1 MARPWQ
7 QQCGLP
13 HRFGLSLRWPPSAL
27 SGVGA
32 AAPLRAAFGEEKVD
46 FIDSRLSKRTSVL
59 AQGANVVCLFV
70 NDTCDEEVC
79 AELAKQGVKLI
90 AMRCAGFDRVDVAAA
105 AKHGITV
112 VRVPSYSPHA
122 IAEHAVAMLLALNRG
137 IHKAYNRVRE
147 FNFTLNGLTGFEIHG
162 KVVGIVGT
170 GKIGTVTAQILCR
183 GFGARLLA
191 YDAYPNAEITAMGG
205 EYVSLETLLEQS
217 DIISLHCPLNKSTFH
232 IIGADQISRMKRGV
246 VLVNTSRGGLLDT
259 RAVIKALESGVIGGL
274 CIDVYENEGPLF
286 FRDLSARKRGDR
298 MKNWDEQMGVRMRFP
313 CASCSLILTPCF
325 AATPVAAECA
335 RHAAQCLPDG

>member
-1 MARPWQ
+1 M
-7 QQCGLP
+7 
-13 HRFGLSLRWPPSAL
+13 
-27 SGVGA
+27 
-32 AAPLRAAFGEEKVD
+32 E

-70 NDTCDEEVC
+70 NDTCDDEVC
-79 AELAKQGVKLI
+79 AALAKQGVKLI

-147 FNFTLNGLTGFEIHG
+147 FNFTLNGLTGFEIHS
-162 KVVGIVGT
+162 KVVGIIGT

-191 YDAYPNAEITAMGG
+191 YDAYPNADITAMGG

-232 IIGADQISRMKRGV
+232 IIGAEQISRMKHGV

-259 RAVIKALESGVIGGL
+259 RAVIKGLERGAIGGL

-286 FRDLSARKRGDR
+286 FRDLSARSRGDR
-298 MKNWDEQMGVRMRFP
+298 MKNWDEQMGVSLL
-313 CASCSLILTPCF
+313 CAAASCCVVLTLYF
-325 AATPVAAECA
+325 AATAV
-335 RHAAQCLPDG
+335 AAQCARYAAQRLPYR